1 MSGELGPLDFASLA
15 LLLALALLA
24 LSFRRRSAPSA
35 QGDDWLTKTRV
46 EREASESGQPALS
59 LSLLESAAG
68 DGDPPA
74 SLPGDL
80 ALLHDSPGPPR
91 RFSSTD
97 PAAAPVLALIDPA
110 AAIGEQAVEGR
121 IDPVVGRW
129 ARLLVIAL
137 LLVVLVLRFMFG

>member
-1 MSGELGPLDFASLA
+1 MSGDLSATDSASLA
-15 LLLALALLA
+15 LLVALALLV
-24 LSFRRRSAPSA
+24 LSFRRRSALSSQP
-35 QGDDWLTKTRV
+35 DDWLLKTRA

-59 LSLLESAAG
+59 LSLLEPAAG

-80 ALLHDSPGPPR
+80 ALLGRPPLSPR
-91 RFSSTD
+91 RLSSTD
-97 PAAAPVLALIDPA
+97 PAAAPVLILLDPD

-129 ARLLVIAL
+129 ARLLVVGL
-137 LLVVLVLRFMFG
+137 LLAVLVLRFMFG